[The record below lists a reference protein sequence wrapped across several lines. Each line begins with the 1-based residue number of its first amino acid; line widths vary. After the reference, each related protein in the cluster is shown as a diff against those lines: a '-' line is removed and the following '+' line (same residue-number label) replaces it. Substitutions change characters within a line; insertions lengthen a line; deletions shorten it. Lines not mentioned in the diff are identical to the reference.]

1 MFFIF
6 NIFFIQLFTLG
17 EARLLL
23 KKDDA
28 VVKAVFE
35 YWKSK
40 RLKVVSVLIALFIT
54 TILNV

>member
-1 MFFIF
+1 MIYIF

-54 TILNV
+54 TI